1 MLRIFAENTEG
12 EVRELPNLNSLIL
25 EREEGVAGDLLTLSL
40 EGAIFSE
47 LVSLTVFENSEEI
60 FTGLIDEQN
69 VVISERE
76 TTQLVARSLGARLI
90 DNEAKPQSF
99 HNPDMKLIFER
110 YARPF
115 GIEEFLGE
123 NKAYM
128 GEFRVQKGMSCYKVL
143 EEFCS
148 ALYGVYPRI
157 EGRKLVLERPCE
169 RIAFSNRS
177 GIPFLKLSLSKLRVK
192 PVSQVR
198 VKVKE
203 DGDYDTVIKNS
214 LAINRKIRRERYFN
228 GAPSTGKSIRTVF
241 EAIKRSNA
249 SDTLIKVTSPV
260 RLTHALGY
268 QAEVFAEGD
277 FHEEKLY
284 VSSLRYSLSGN
295 RQSTEI
301 MLKKENNYVDNSIY
315 E

>member
-1 MLRIFAENTEG
+1 
-12 EVRELPNLNSLIL
+12 
-25 EREEGVAGDLLTLSL
+25 
-40 EGAIFSE
+40 
-47 LVSLTVFENSEEI
+47 
-60 FTGLIDEQN
+60 
-69 VVISERE
+69 
-76 TTQLVARSLGARLI
+76 
-90 DNEAKPQSF
+90 
-99 HNPDMKLIFER
+99 MKLIFER

-115 GIEEFLGE
+115 GIEEFSGE

-148 ALYGVYPRI
+148 ALYGAYPRI

-169 RIAFSNRS
+169 KITFSNRS
-177 GIPFLKLSLSKLRVK
+177 GIPFVKLSLSKLRVK

-198 VKVKE
+198 VKVK
-203 DGDYDTVIKNS
+203 
-214 LAINRKIRRERYFN
+214 YFN

-249 SDTLIKVTSPV
+249 SDTLIKVISPV

-268 QAEVFAEGD
+268 QAEVLAGGN

-295 RQSTEI
+295 GQSTEI